1 MGLLSHTLSVA
12 GYIYV
17 NTPEKIREALENQA
31 YPMLD
36 KSVTGCDLLRQ
47 LRALGWERDDRRE
60 RMQPGTLVAF
70 EGPGH
75 TCGRIELKRGFD
87 VHARLPPWWLHT
99 AIQRLGLTPIP
110 IALGEQLVYE
120 ARLQE
125 AALFRRKML
134 EPRLEDFV
142 PVCSAQAEQRA
153 AWEASAAFRRGCAR
167 EVAPGS
173 PAATAAAA
181 SVPSPEDFEAARA
194 AVSEASE
201 ALDDFKRAFGA
212 DYVPVSPTATE
223 TSSPESVLGSEI

>member
-1 MGLLSHTLSVA
+1 MRLPLGLPLDVLVDA

-36 KSVTGCDLLRQ
+36 KGVTGGDLLMQ
-47 LRALGWERDDRRE
+47 LRALGWERDDRKG

-87 VHARLPPWWLHT
+87 VDACLPAWWLHT
-99 AIQRLGLTPIP
+99 AAQRLGLTPVP

-153 AWEASAAFRRGCAR
+153 IWEASEAFRRGFAQ
-167 EVAPGS
+167 EFAPGS
-173 PAATAAAA
+173 ATATATATGPEAAA
-181 SVPSPEDFEAARA
+181 GRA
-194 AVSEASE
+194 
-201 ALDDFKRAFGA
+201 L
-212 DYVPVSPTATE
+212 P
-223 TSSPESVLGSEI
+223 